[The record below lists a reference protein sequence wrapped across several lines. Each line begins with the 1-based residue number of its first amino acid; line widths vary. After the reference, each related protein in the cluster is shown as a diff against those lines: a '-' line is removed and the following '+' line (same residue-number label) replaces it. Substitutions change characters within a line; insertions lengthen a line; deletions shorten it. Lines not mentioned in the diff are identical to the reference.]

1 MNFKGKDCVSHV
13 PQPFSWN
20 GQMREQF
27 LQIKSLVHFLILHP
41 RPHRAWLVAGIFH
54 TGEVIMS
61 CGGQCNGAD
70 FTNFFQFPEI
80 EGELSMHK
88 HTRAW
93 EQGYNTTGLINNVAF
108 Y

>member
-1 MNFKGKDCVSHV
+1 
-13 PQPFSWN
+13 
-20 GQMREQF
+20 
-27 LQIKSLVHFLILHP
+27 
-41 RPHRAWLVAGIFH
+41 
-54 TGEVIMS
+54 MS

-70 FTNFFQFPEI
+70 FTNLFQFPEI

-108 Y
+108 H